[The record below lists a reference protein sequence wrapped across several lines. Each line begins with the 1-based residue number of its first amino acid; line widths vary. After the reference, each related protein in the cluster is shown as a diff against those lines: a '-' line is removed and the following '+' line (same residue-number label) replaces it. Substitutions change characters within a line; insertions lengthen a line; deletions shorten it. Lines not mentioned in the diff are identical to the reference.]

1 MIGLMIVSGA
11 FLAGVVAGILLLL
24 RVAGVQE
31 GRNLRAEP
39 PTQAAAA
46 ARRLTGL
53 YAQAPPAALK
63 SGDDS
68 R

>member
-1 MIGLMIVSGA
+1 MIGLTILFSA
-11 FLAGVVAGILLLL
+11 FLAGVAVGLLLLL

-31 GRNLRAEP
+31 GRSLRTAP

-53 YAQAPPAALK
+53 YVREPTTPI
-63 SGDDS
+63 GFEDDG
-68 R
+68 